1 MKKLKCLIRGT
12 VSISVFI
19 FLFFGILMNFIFPG
33 SLGMYNQIIIF
44 YIVVAMLYIFYT
56 TKDVESLIWDKLKI
70 QYRKWFVV
78 TILIIFVL
86 IPIIVQ
92 FCPQIVKIIHF
103 DTSDSPTWIGYWGNI
118 LGSAL
123 GIVGA
128 FMVSAKYAD
137 NRDKKEGPR
146 GPEEPQGPR
155 GPEGPS
161 GSPSDYSGIIEAINQ
176 LNTNIENNRN
186 YNYGYYRN
194 ELALHRYI
202 RRLIDLKRELND
214 INDFQKDVKKE
225 YVLRKL
231 QHFFSG
237 IRYDYYNVE
246 PIKDI
251 INNLMDDN
259 RNAYSINEIN
269 TIIDDLIYELIN
281 L

>member
-1 MKKLKCLIRGT
+1 
-12 VSISVFI
+12 
-19 FLFFGILMNFIFPG
+19 MNFIFPG

-137 NRDKKEGPR
+137 NGDKKEGPR
-146 GPEEPQGPR
+146 GPEGPQGPR

-161 GSPSDYSGIIEAINQ
+161 GSSPDYGDIVEAIDQ
-176 LNTNIENNRN
+176 VNTTIEGSWR
-186 YNYGYYRN
+186 YDKYIHRK
-194 ELALHRYI
+194 EIALHLLI
-202 RRLIDLKRELND
+202 RRLINLKREFNNTDDVPDDMPND
-214 INDFQKDVKKE
+214 VLKE
-225 YVLRKL
+225 YFLDELKHLLRITM
-231 QHFFSG
+231 FDD
-237 IRYDYYNVE
+237 YDIE
-246 PIKDI
+246 SIEDI
-251 INNLMDDN
+251 IENLTDDN
-259 RNAYSINEIN
+259 QDAYSIDKIN
-269 TIIDDLIYELIN
+269 RVIDNLIVRLV
-281 L
+281 